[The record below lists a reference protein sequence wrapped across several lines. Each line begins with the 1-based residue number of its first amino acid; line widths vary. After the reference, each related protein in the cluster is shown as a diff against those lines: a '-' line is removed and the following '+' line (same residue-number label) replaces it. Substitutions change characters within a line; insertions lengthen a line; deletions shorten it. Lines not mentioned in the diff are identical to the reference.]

1 MGYKHHSIAIIL
13 LLISNFSFANDKV
26 ISVATLSD
34 YAPFCIATEDSKSNQ
49 FIPVG
54 QDAVGFSGYSWE
66 VFRAS
71 FHRMG
76 YSIHL
81 SITPWARALHSLQ
94 SGNVDILFPA
104 GKNIERLKVFDY
116 SEEPI
121 HKLNFALYVS
131 TDNAIQWQDLSSL
144 KGLTVG
150 VKRGFNYGDEW
161 HSATDIIKFDVNG
174 SQQGFKMLA
183 SNRIDALLG
192 YEYSW
197 DYFLKQTGWTHRYR
211 KLAILD
217 STHEY
222 LASLKSNPRR
232 KTLFKAF
239 EQGKKQLIESGELD
253 KLKQKWFG
261 NTQ

>member
-1 MGYKHHSIAIIL
+1 MRYKHHLIAITL

-34 YAPFCIATEDSKSNQ
+34 YAPFCMASEDSKSNQ

-54 QDAVGFSGYSWE
+54 QDAVGFSGYSWD

-76 YSIHL
+76 YSIQI
-81 SITPWARALHSLQ
+81 SVTPWARALHSLQ
-94 SGNVDILFPA
+94 SGKVDILFPA
-104 GKNIERLKVFDY
+104 GKSVERLKVFDY
-116 SEEPI
+116 SKEPI
-121 HKLNFALYVS
+121 SEINFALYVNADS
-131 TDNAIQWQDLSSL
+131 TIQWQGLASL
-144 KGLTVG
+144 EGLTVG
-150 VKRGFNYGDEW
+150 VKRAFNYGDRW
-161 HSATDIIKFDVNG
+161 NSTTDIIKFDVNG

-197 DYFLKQTGWTHRYR
+197 DYFLKQAGWKHKYR

-239 EQGKKQLIESGELD
+239 EQGKKQLIESGELG

-261 NTQ
+261 NNQ

>member
-1 MGYKHHSIAIIL
+1 MGFKHYLFTAIL
-13 LLISNFSFANDKV
+13 LLISSLASADDKV

-34 YAPFCIATEDSKSNQ
+34 YAPFCFATEGSKSEQ

-54 QDAVGFSGYSWE
+54 QDAVGFSGYSWD

-71 FHRMG
+71 LHKMG

-94 SGNVDILFPA
+94 SGKVDILFPA
-104 GKNIERLKVFDY
+104 GKSVERLKVFDY
-116 SEEPI
+116 SKESI
-121 HKLNFALYVS
+121 SDVHFVIYV
-131 TDNAIQWQDLSSL
+131 NADSKIQWRDLSSL
-144 KGLTVG
+144 EGLTVG
-150 VKRGFNYGDEW
+150 VKRGFNYGDRW
-161 HSATDIIKFDVNG
+161 NSTTDIIKYDVNG

-197 DYFLKQTGWTHRYR
+197 DYFLKQAGWTHKYR

-217 STHEY
+217 STQEY
-222 LASLKSNPRR
+222 LASLKSNPKR
-232 KTLFKAF
+232 KTLLKAF
-239 EQGKKQLIESGELD
+239 EQGKKQLIESEELD

-261 NTQ
+261 NNQ

>member
-1 MGYKHHSIAIIL
+1 MHYRH
-13 LLISNFSFANDKV
+13 LLISLILV
-26 ISVATLSD
+26 LISHSTSADEKLIRVATLSD

-54 QDAVGFSGYSWE
+54 QDAVGFSGYSWD

-94 SGNVDILFPA
+94 SGKVDILFPA
-104 GKNIERLKVFDY
+104 GKSVERLKVFDY

-121 HKLNFALYVS
+121 SEINFALYVNAGS
-131 TDNAIQWQDLSSL
+131 TILWRDLSSL
-144 KGLTVG
+144 EGLTVG
-150 VKRGFNYGDEW
+150 VKRAFNYGDKW
-161 HSATDIIKFDVNG
+161 NSTTDIVKYDVNG

-197 DYFLKQTGWTHRYR
+197 DYFLKQTGWKHKYR

-232 KTLFKAF
+232 DTLFKAF

-253 KLKQKWFG
+253 KIRQKWFG
-261 NTQ
+261 NNQ